1 MASYSFIQ
9 LEWDTPEGRDINN
22 YRPRQGP
29 ERWLI

>member
-22 YRPRQGP
+22 YRPDRG
-29 ERWLI
+29 RRDG